1 MSDQPD
7 IDIPAVIAAA
17 VSAAGE
23 RGGNRTDAAWRASVD
38 RAIPF
43 IIAMM
48 GEGSH
53 QSKIATE
60 VATAQV
66 FTSVYL
72 GYTIE
77 ESSTRCV
84 VNLETKVTDDHPDG
98 VEQMRT
104 HRTDSAQGEAMKIRL
119 NALKKGDAIIVW
131 KAMEKMSGTKDRK
144 VRVFAHFEKTWK
156 KNDQQDRP
164 REQVSGN
171 QREAPQEDRAAAP
184 GPSPLTDQIDTE
196 RLHQWREG
204 AAGHIG
210 QQGYATLVELLE
222 LQGYDIN
229 GVSEVEWD
237 SVVRPLVRQI
247 KEDQK

>member
-1 MSDQPD
+1 MSDKPD
-7 IDIPAVIAAA
+7 IDIPNVIAAA
-17 VSAAGE
+17 ISAAGE
-23 RGGNRTDAAWRASVD
+23 RGGNRSDAAWRAAVD

-72 GYTIE
+72 GYEVE

-84 VNLETKVTDDHPDG
+84 VNLETRVSDDHPDG

-104 HRTDSAQGEAMKIRL
+104 HRTDSAQGEAMKARL
-119 NALKKGDAIIVW
+119 NALEKGDAIIVW
-131 KAMEKMSGTKDRK
+131 KAMEKMGNDRK
-144 VRVFAHFEKTWK
+144 VRVFVHFEKTWK
-156 KNDQQDRP
+156 KKEERP
-164 REQVSGN
+164 SDPEPVTQLAQKQS
-171 QREAPQEDRAAAP
+171 EDA
-184 GPSPLTDQIDTE
+184 LTDSIDTE
-196 RLHQWREG
+196 RLHRWREG
-204 AAGHIG
+204 AAKVIG
-210 QQGYATLVELLE
+210 QFGYAALVEQLE
-222 LQGYDIN
+222 SKGYDIN

-237 SVVRPLVRQI
+237 STVRPIIREIRKDLN
-247 KEDQK
+247 E